1 MNFKKIC
8 INEAIALFII
18 IIINQ
23 VILGVSKEII
33 TDTASSA
40 WLHTI
45 FLSLLAFF
53 LFWIICKL
61 FAKFINLDIIDISKF
76 LAGNILK
83 TIVCIALIGFF
94 ILSAA
99 LIIAHMG
106 NCLSIIYLSNT
117 NVLFIILL
125 FFIGSI
131 FIARYDI
138 NVIAKTALIVLWI
151 LFIPVMALFI
161 YTGIKFDFTHLT
173 PLLGYGLKETFFDN
187 LTNLYAFSGLI
198 YLFLITPLL
207 KDTTKFKR
215 IGIISVVISSLYLLF
230 TVISLLVTFPF
241 ASITEDL
248 LSVYLLAKA
257 ISFGPILERVDAL
270 YIFLWILSTF
280 SYLSIIFYFLTST
293 FQKMCN
299 LKNRSCT
306 IYAFASIVLG
316 VTLSIKNVTDL
327 RFYQRIIFSYYF
339 LALFVLLFI
348 ILLLAYLKSNKKPI
362 PLK

>member
-1 MNFKKIC
+1 M
-8 INEAIALFII
+8 
-18 IIINQ
+18 
-23 VILGVSKEII
+23 
-33 TDTASSA
+33 
-40 WLHTI
+40 
-45 FLSLLAFF
+45 
-53 LFWIICKL
+53 
-61 FAKFINLDIIDISKF
+61 
-76 LAGNILK
+76 
-83 TIVCIALIGFF
+83 
-94 ILSAA
+94 
-99 LIIAHMG
+99 
-106 NCLSIIYLSNT
+106 
-117 NVLFIILL
+117 
-125 FFIGSI
+125 
-131 FIARYDI
+131 
-138 NVIAKTALIVLWI
+138 
-151 LFIPVMALFI
+151 
-161 YTGIKFDFTHLT
+161 
-173 PLLGYGLKETFFDN
+173 
-187 LTNLYAFSGLI
+187 
-198 YLFLITPLL
+198 
-207 KDTTKFKR
+207 
-215 IGIISVVISSLYLLF
+215 YLLF

-316 VTLSIKNVTDL
+316 VTLSIKDVTDL

>member
-1 MNFKKIC
+1 MNCKKIC
-8 INEAIALFII
+8 INEAIALLII
-18 IIINQ
+18 IMINQ
-23 VILGVSKEII
+23 VILGASKEII

-45 FLSLLAFF
+45 FLSVIAFF
-53 LFWIICKL
+53 LVWIICKL
-61 FAKFINLDIIDISKF
+61 FAKFINLDIIDISKY

-173 PLLGYGLKETFFDN
+173 PLLGYGFKETFFDN

-207 KDTTKFKR
+207 KDTTKFKK
-215 IGIISVVISSLYLLF
+215 IGVISVVISSLYLLF

-241 ASITEDL
+241 AGITEDL
-248 LSVYLLAKA
+248 LSVYLLPKA

-270 YIFLWILSTF
+270 YIFLWILATF

-299 LKNRSCT
+299 LKNRTGT
-306 IYAFASIVLG
+306 IYAFASVVLG
-316 VTLSIKNVTDL
+316 LTLSIRDVTDL
-327 RFYQRIIFSYYF
+327 RFCQRTVFLYYF
-339 LALFVLLFI
+339 LALFVLLFV
-348 ILLLAYLKSNKKPI
+348 ILLLAYFKSKKKPI